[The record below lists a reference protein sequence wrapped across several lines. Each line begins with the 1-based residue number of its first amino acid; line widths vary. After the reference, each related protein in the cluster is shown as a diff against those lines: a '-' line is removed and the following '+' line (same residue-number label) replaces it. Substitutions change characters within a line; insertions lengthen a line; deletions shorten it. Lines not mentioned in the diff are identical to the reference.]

1 MTSTARRTTFN
12 LQGFFAECEMR
23 TVVGKSNRLR
33 SIDIRLFSMIL
44 NYWIKMVEGLNNNE
58 SAKWQEPFWNER
70 RKISFSF
77 WRCYSNCEKY
87 KVSASHD
94 KATKVWGRK
103 AFCRSLAGSF
113 LLLFFYIHV
122 KWPKRHSTRPLH
134 TWNQFFF
141 LWKVLNM
148 IEGVMKKY
156 LVEVMKYTFRLIH
169 IQQIWQTSICYDRRF
184 CDNFSIFAL

>member
-1 MTSTARRTTFN
+1 M
-12 LQGFFAECEMR
+12 QGFFAECEMR
-23 TVVGKSNRLR
+23 TVVGESNRLR
-33 SIDIRLFSMIL
+33 SIDIHLFSVIL

-58 SAKWQEPFWNER
+58 STKWREPFWNER
-70 RKISFSF
+70 RKIFFSF

-87 KVSASHD
+87 KVSAGHD

-103 AFCRSLAGSF
+103 AFCRHSLAGS
-113 LLLFFYIHV
+113 LLLLSLTY
-122 KWPKRHSTRPLH
+122 
-134 TWNQFFF
+134 TWSGRSGAAQGHFTHEINF

-184 CDNFSIFAL
+184 CDNFSILAL

>member
-33 SIDIRLFSMIL
+33 SIDIHLFSVIL
-44 NYWIKMVEGLNNNE
+44 NYWIKMEKGLNNNE
-58 SAKWQEPFWNER
+58 STKWREPFWNER
-70 RKISFSF
+70 RKIFFSF

-103 AFCRSLAGSF
+103 AFCRSLAGSL

-134 TWNQFFF
+134 TWNQFF
-141 LWKVLNM
+141 M
-148 IEGVMKKY
+148 ESA
-156 LVEVMKYTFRLIH
+156 EH
-169 IQQIWQTSICYDRRF
+169 DRRCYEKVF
-184 CDNFSIFAL
+184 GRSYERYIQINSYSTNMANFNMSW